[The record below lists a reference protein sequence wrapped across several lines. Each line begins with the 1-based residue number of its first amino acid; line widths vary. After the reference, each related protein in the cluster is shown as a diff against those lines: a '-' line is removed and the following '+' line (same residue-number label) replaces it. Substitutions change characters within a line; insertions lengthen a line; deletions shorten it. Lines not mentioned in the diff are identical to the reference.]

1 MKHILIYIM
10 MSLYMIPLC
19 AQEYKDTVFLAILAR
34 NKAHMLPYY
43 LSCIDKLE
51 YDKRLITIY
60 INTNNNSDETE
71 SILRDWSIKNQHIYK
86 QIIFESHEVPDLVD
100 TLPHD
105 WTDQRLKVLGEIR
118 NHSLQI
124 AHLCA
129 SDYYFVVDCDNF
141 ITPATL
147 QHLIMQRKPIIA
159 PMLRAIPDPTN
170 NYSNFFGEI
179 NEDGYFQDDDRYWSV
194 LRRDVIG
201 TIQVPVIHCTYLIDL
216 TYLDKITYVDDTD
229 DYEFII
235 FSRSAR
241 DNGVPQYICNELNF
255 GTIFH
260 CLDSLDIDQ
269 EKERIDAYFL
279 KKDK

>member
-1 MKHILIYIM
+1 
-10 MSLYMIPLC
+10 
-19 AQEYKDTVFLAILAR
+19 
-34 NKAHMLPYY
+34 
-43 LSCIDKLE
+43 
-51 YDKRLITIY
+51 
-60 INTNNNSDETE
+60 
-71 SILRDWSIKNQHIYK
+71 
-86 QIIFESHEVPDLVD
+86 
-100 TLPHD
+100 
-105 WTDQRLKVLGEIR
+105 
-118 NHSLQI
+118 
-124 AHLCA
+124 
-129 SDYYFVVDCDNF
+129 
-141 ITPATL
+141 
-147 QHLIMQRKPIIA
+147 MQRKPIIA